1 MGNTGEEYKQLE
13 QQSMAANIHRGAG
26 VGEMYHE
33 GRTAARFK
41 LKSEMAIT
49 KEYNC
54 KEAQTA
60 SIWGKS

>member
-1 MGNTGEEYKQLE
+1 MCNAGEEYKQLE
-13 QQSMAANIHRGAG
+13 QQSMAANIDQGAG

-33 GRTAARFK
+33 GRTAARFN

-49 KEYNC
+49 KKHNC